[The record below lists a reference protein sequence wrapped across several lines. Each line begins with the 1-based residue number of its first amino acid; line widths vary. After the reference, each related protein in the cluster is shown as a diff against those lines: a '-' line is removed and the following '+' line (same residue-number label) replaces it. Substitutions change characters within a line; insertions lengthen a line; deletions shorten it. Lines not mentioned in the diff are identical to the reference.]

1 MTINDALDKLLKM
14 ALADSELKN
23 KLIATENAKEPMED
37 FCKIAGEYG
46 CEISMGDLLALNETL
61 WNNLLKSTNGGAT
74 FPIDE
79 WADAYEQFISS
90 IKLN

>member
-14 ALADSELKN
+14 ALNDADLKK
-23 KLIATENAKEPMED
+23 KLLDTENAKEPMEE
-37 FCKIAGEYG
+37 FCNISNEYG
-46 CEISMGDLLALNETL
+46 CPIDLGELLALNETL

-79 WADAYEQFISS
+79 WSDTYEQFISS
-90 IKLN
+90 LK